1 MAEKRT
7 LAQPASQPN
16 EVTEAFAEFW
26 AANLGVVA
34 TQATDSIKRTTEQ
47 TAYRATLGPV
57 YELQRVF
64 CMSGR
69 QAEIIAK
76 EFKGGAPRPE
86 TGELCMLILEHSA
99 DIERDP
105 AALRARPDKALLAPF
120 KRIAK
125 DKGFEGRDEVAAA
138 IVESLAQVSGS
149 PAAQASMGPGRI
161 SLGGGNGEPL
171 VLVPGVAWDAGF
183 TQTLREAQSGHTQP
197 LPQKSRAELISEAG
211 LCFSNV
217 QRTIGACHADGVEH
231 ARDYLARQKIAGTQ
245 R

>member
-1 MAEKRT
+1 MTKTRT
-7 LAQPASQPN
+7 LAQPAAQPN

-34 TQATDSIKRTTEQ
+34 TQATNSIKRTTEQ

-120 KRIAK
+120 SKSPKTRVSRAGTRWPRLSVNHWRRYPAALRRK
-125 DKGFEGRDEVAAA
+125 PAWGPVAYRSAAA
-138 IVESLAQVSGS
+138 TANRWCWYRGWPGTLAS
-149 PAAQASMGPGRI
+149 PRPCGKRKAVIHNRCRRRAAP
-161 SLGGGNGEPL
+161 N
-171 VLVPGVAWDAGF
+171 
-183 TQTLREAQSGHTQP
+183 
-197 LPQKSRAELISEAG
+197 
-211 LCFSNV
+211 
-217 QRTIGACHADGVEH
+217 
-231 ARDYLARQKIAGTQ
+231 
-245 R
+245 